1 MLDFIFGAL
10 LYVVFPLLCGGL
22 IALPFWLSRKIMIGN
37 IIGSVIIAFI
47 MVILVMRTYGNFI
60 GDQDIC
66 RQSNYESPVCNQD
79 STDIIYTMFGLV
91 GVSWLDVFGLFAIS
105 GRVEDSQRRRNINPD
120 MF

>member
-79 STDIIYTMFGLV
+79 STAATLTPICF
-91 GVSWLDVFGLFAIS
+91 S
-105 GRVEDSQRRRNINPD
+105 VENKRHRPY
-120 MF
+120 FYPAG